1 MLSEHF
7 FCVKVN
13 IEAHDN
19 PTQIIVMLEHET
31 VEFHKQV
38 VSVLSGFTG
47 HKCLVNRCHGD
58 GLTLA
63 VVLLQDLKAS
73 LAAVMASL
81 V

>member
-1 MLSEHF
+1 MLSEHLF
-7 FCVKVN
+7 RAEMN

-19 PTQIIVMLEHET
+19 PTQIIVMLEHKT
-31 VEFHKQV
+31 IEFHKQV
-38 VSVLSGFTG
+38 VSVLSAFTG
-47 HKCLVNRCHGD
+47 HKRSANRYHGG

-73 LAAVMASL
+73 LAAMMASL